1 MDTDCLAERTTVSF
15 RGASRDA
22 KLIPHPGSTPHAFLM
37 DITHDNESPLS
48 KRTAEDA
55 LPTGSLVTFARA
67 AIGSNRGFDD
77 LYPKLLDVVG
87 ETRKYEIVK
96 ASDGIGE
103 VKRLL
108 NHLHTEL
115 VLDEGVEGHFSQ
127 EGEVRSPPR
136 LVPTARLSYIHVA
149 VCHGTPR
156 QPGHSQGLPPRRSY
170 RFLRRWRQAQGRG
183 YELLAVL
190 GCSVSL
196 MKHFTYSTH
205 HAP

>member
-1 MDTDCLAERTTVSF
+1 MLTRTLAGSMDTDCLSERTTVSF
-15 RGASRDA
+15 SGVERPA

-55 LPTGSLVTFARA
+55 LPTGALVTFARA
-67 AIGSNRGFDD
+67 AVGSNRGFDD

-87 ETRKYEIVK
+87 ETRKYEVVK
-96 ASDGIGE
+96 ANDGIGE

-127 EGEVRSPPR
+127 EGEVRE
-136 LVPTARLSYIHVA
+136 
-149 VCHGTPR
+149 
-156 QPGHSQGLPPRRSY
+156 
-170 RFLRRWRQAQGRG
+170 RQAS
-183 YELLAVL
+183 LA
-190 GCSVSL
+190 SPS
-196 MKHFTYSTH
+196 
-205 HAP
+205 

>member
-1 MDTDCLAERTTVSF
+1 MDTDCLSERTVVSLP
-15 RGASRDA
+15 GSKSPKSA

-55 LPTGSLVTFARA
+55 LPTGSLVTFGRA

-87 ETRKYEIVK
+87 ETRKYEIVE
-96 ASDGIGE
+96 AESGIGGI
-103 VKRLL
+103 KRLL

-127 EGEVRSPPR
+127 EGEVLRFSPS
-136 LVPTARLSYIHVA
+136 LSSISRY
-149 VCHGTPR
+149 
-156 QPGHSQGLPPRRSY
+156 
-170 RFLRRWRQAQGRG
+170 
-183 YELLAVL
+183 
-190 GCSVSL
+190 
-196 MKHFTYSTH
+196 
-205 HAP
+205 

>member
-1 MDTDCLAERTTVSF
+1 MFSPFSFLSSWSTGSMDTDCLSERTVVSLP
-15 RGASRDA
+15 GSKSPKSA

-55 LPTGSLVTFARA
+55 LPTGSLVTFGRA

-87 ETRKYEIVK
+87 ETRKYEIVE
-96 ASDGIGE
+96 AESGIGGI
-103 VKRLL
+103 KRLL

-127 EGEVRSPPR
+127 EGEVLRFSPS
-136 LVPTARLSYIHVA
+136 LSSI
-149 VCHGTPR
+149 
-156 QPGHSQGLPPRRSY
+156 
-170 RFLRRWRQAQGRG
+170 
-183 YELLAVL
+183 
-190 GCSVSL
+190 
-196 MKHFTYSTH
+196 
-205 HAP
+205 